1 MDQITAAQP
10 ITPDTLVLQ
19 VVESYPQTTA
29 VFNDLNMAC
38 PGCHVSPFH
47 TIADSAR
54 EYGFHPDE
62 LLRALNDALASNA
75 TGA

>member
-10 ITPDTLVLQ
+10 ITPDTLVLK
-19 VVESYPQTTA
+19 VVESYPQTIA

-47 TIADSAR
+47 TIVDSAH
-54 EYGFHPDE
+54 EYGLRLDE
-62 LLRALNDALASNA
+62 LLQALNDALASNA
-75 TGA
+75 I